1 MANIISKE
9 LSTTDLT
16 PVFSVPAILTSS
28 LRGNT
33 DRSIPKIYIKT
44 DKVLKKEGND
54 FFIGDQVINLN
65 NKSVYD
71 LVSILDEFQIVNNL
85 VNNEDYCNY
94 PANCILDF
102 SNRESYDI
110 NITSTPFNLK
120 FLKKLKLNTIIQIS
134 SECDLSVLK
143 VTDNYSSKYTYLIK
157 EDNLFVKNY
166 ISHCKLI
173 YSVQCE
179 EFIIKLSN
187 KFSTNSREVLG
198 RYLSS

>member
-9 LSTTDLT
+9 LSTIDLT

-143 VTDNYSSKYTYLIK
+143 VTDNYSSKYTYYIK
-157 EDNLFVKNY
+157 EDNLFVKSY

-187 KFSTNSREVLG
+187 KFSTVSREVLG

>member
-1 MANIISKE
+1 MIISSRMPSVVVSLNIISRQFS
-9 LSTTDLT
+9 LS
-16 PVFSVPAILTSS
+16 SG
-28 LRGNT
+28 R
-33 DRSIPKIYIKT
+33 IKT

-143 VTDNYSSKYTYLIK
+143 VTDNYSSKYTCYIK
-157 EDNLFVKNY
+157 EDHLFVKSY

>member
-9 LSTTDLT
+9 LSITDLT

-44 DKVLKKEGND
+44 DKVLKKEGNN

-120 FLKKLKLNTIIQIS
+120 FLKRLKLNTIIQIS

-143 VTDNYSSKYTYLIK
+143 VTDNYSSKCTYLIK

>member
-44 DKVLKKEGND
+44 DKVLKKEGNN

-134 SECDLSVLK
+134 SECNLSVLK
-143 VTDNYSSKYTYLIK
+143 ITDNYSSKYTYHIK
-157 EDNLFVKNY
+157 EDSLFVKNY

-187 KFSTNSREVLG
+187 KFSTSSREVLG

>member
-71 LVSILDEFQIVNNL
+71 LVSILDKFQIVNNL

-143 VTDNYSSKYTYLIK
+143 VTDNYSSKYTYYIK
-157 EDNLFVKNY
+157 EDHLFVKSY